1 MPSFTNQIANMVQV
15 GPIVEIAVGPSVLY
29 MQTMTKKG
37 KTIPEPV
44 KAVAMIDTGASGT
57 GVTPGLVQQLGLAPV
72 GTSKMSTPSTVA
84 AVEAAVYNLGLAFP
98 NGVSIPSV
106 MALEAPLGG
115 QHIQCLI
122 GRDVL
127 QHCVLN
133 YVGYINQYTLSF

>member
-15 GPIVEIAVGPSVLY
+15 GPIVEISVGPSLSY
-29 MQTMTKKG
+29 AQAMAKKG
-37 KTIPEPV
+37 LSVPQPV

-57 GVTPGLVQQLGLAPV
+57 VITPSVTQQLGLSPV
-72 GTSKMSTPSTVA
+72 GLSKMSTPSTTTAVTA
-84 AVEAAVYNLGLAFP
+84 AVFNLGLTFP
-98 NGVSIPSV
+98 NGVSVASI

-127 QHCVLN
+127 QHGVLT
-133 YVGYINQYTLSF
+133 YIGYINQYTLSF

>member
-15 GPIVEIAVGPSVLY
+15 GPIVEISVGPSIPYV
-29 MQTMTKKG
+29 QAMTKKG
-37 KTIPEPV
+37 KKVPSPV

-57 GVTPGLVQQLGLAPV
+57 VVTPGLVEQLGLSPV
-72 GTSKMSTPSTVA
+72 GTSKMNTPSTTD

-98 NGVSIPSV
+98 NGVSVASV
-106 MALEAPLGG
+106 LAFEAPLGG

-127 QHCVLN
+127 KHGVLT
-133 YVGYINQYTLSF
+133 YIGYINQYTLSF